1 MQARVPG
8 RSGAFGSPSG
18 SHPPRAPWF
27 QLVIGLA
34 AAGPPLL
41 RASWV
46 SLGSS
51 RALLPLDPRVGTF
64 SRFLISDGNELS
76 SGDES
81 SIKPHWQG
89 EDQLLQYS
97 NRHFLPHSLWHTV
110 LRGSGGIIGYSDIA
124 TQPFLFTSTYCV
136 RIRGGKGGKNGQGGW
151 RSRAA
156 QPTPGV
162 AAGIRVAAAPSST
175 GAGQCPQG
183 WTHCGALREA
193 PPRPGPWAAR
203 RCGGKSEISFAL
215 CSTSH
220 AAPKSSI

>member
-1 MQARVPG
+1 MCTQYMQARVPG
-8 RSGAFGSPSG
+8 RSGAFGLPSG
-18 SHPPRAPWF
+18 SHPRAPWF

-64 SRFLISDGNELS
+64 SRFLISDGNELN

-110 LRGSGGIIGYSDIA
+110 LRGSGGIGYSDIA
-124 TQPFLFTSTYCV
+124 SQSFFASFVML
-136 RIRGGKGGKNGQGGW
+136 RGRLGNLALPSGADVLDAFRYPPLG
-151 RSRAA
+151 R
-156 QPTPGV
+156 
-162 AAGIRVAAAPSST
+162 GIRRVGAA
-175 GAGQCPQG
+175 
-183 WTHCGALREA
+183 WWVL
-193 PPRPGPWAAR
+193 
-203 RCGGKSEISFAL
+203 
-215 CSTSH
+215 
-220 AAPKSSI
+220 

>member
-1 MQARVPG
+1 MCAKYMQARVPG

-18 SHPPRAPWF
+18 SHPRAPWF

-64 SRFLISDGNELS
+64 SRFLISDGNELN

-110 LRGSGGIIGYSDIA
+110 LRGSGGIGYSDIA
-124 TQPFLFTSTYCV
+124 SQSFFFECYPVYCLYGHQV
-136 RIRGGKGGKNGQGGW
+136 AWSGWRCGYPQRIRL
-151 RSRAA
+151 RSARAGYGL
-156 QPTPGV
+156 PTSGAPN
-162 AAGIRVAAAPSST
+162 RV
-175 GAGQCPQG
+175 
-183 WTHCGALREA
+183 
-193 PPRPGPWAAR
+193 
-203 RCGGKSEISFAL
+203 
-215 CSTSH
+215 
-220 AAPKSSI
+220 